1 MTEDQ
6 LYDTAAAIC
15 LIIGALLSLAAG
27 IGLLRFPDTLS
38 RMHAATK
45 PQITGLVFI
54 LLAIGLDAH
63 NWATI
68 TTLVLILV
76 FQMLTAPVSAHM
88 VGRAAYR
95 TRHVRHDILITDELA
110 DAVERAHA
118 DAAVLKSAAAA
129 GAGSAGAASTT
140 SDNGDD
146 RTRD

>member
-118 DAAVLKSAAAA
+118 DAAVLKSAAA
-129 GAGSAGAASTT
+129 GAGSAGAAATT
-140 SDNGDD
+140 NDHDDD